1 MFLPGRE
8 LSAAEQTLVRLPV
21 VDSQRSSPKLLE
33 RNMGSEPPGTLDEEK
48 LTRLSFA
55 KLIWIRYRFLLY
67 LEQFRIRCKQKQMF
81 LGRVGQSLNRRRLHS
96 GRILPEFEANKT
108 SSHKDCTGAQQLNQ
122 VS

>member
-1 MFLPGRE
+1 M
-8 LSAAEQTLVRLPV
+8 V
-21 VDSQRSSPKLLE
+21 
-33 RNMGSEPPGTLDEEK
+33 GSEPPGTLDEEI

-96 GRILPEFEANKT
+96 SRILLNFQP
-108 SSHKDCTGAQQLNQ
+108 HKN
-122 VS
+122 